1 MAGDGTDRTT
11 AIALMV
17 AAQKPGQLAL
27 DLHAMRFVDLWI
39 VGPVRGIENNAAS
52 ILAQIFERGLFIV
65 DQSNDDLAVPRA
77 SVTCQ
82 GSTMKS
88 LRRTGSSHAPR
99 AAIR

>member
-1 MAGDGTDRTT
+1 MAGGADGTDRPTV
-11 AIALMV
+11 IALMV

-77 SVTCQ
+77 FGALHQ
-82 GSTMKS
+82 GEI
-88 LRRTGSSHAPR
+88 
-99 AAIR
+99 AIENTRLEHGIA